1 MVFDAHSRAFAFFKG
16 ACTRGIYDNM
26 KTAVENR
33 VHRQGPSV
41 QPSLPA
47 DVWALPGRAGRLYAG
62 IGLGEG
68 PGREPGR
75 GGARAFLHAAA
86 AGGELRRAER
96 LVARSMRRLRQG
108 AQASRAGR
116 SNSLASL
123 RGGAHA

>member
-75 GGARAFLHAAA
+75 VVR
-86 AGGELRRAER
+86 ER
-96 LVARSMRRLRQG
+96 FFTPRLRV
-108 AQASRAGR
+108 ASYEELNAWLLDRCVAYAKAHKHPE
-116 SNSLASL
+116 LAD
-123 RGGAHA
+123 R